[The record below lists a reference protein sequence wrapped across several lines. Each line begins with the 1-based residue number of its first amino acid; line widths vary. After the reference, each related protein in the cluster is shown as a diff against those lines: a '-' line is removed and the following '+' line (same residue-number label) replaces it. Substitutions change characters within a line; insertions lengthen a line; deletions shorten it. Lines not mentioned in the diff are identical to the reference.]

1 MKVVGGGGVEGGAK
15 SKIQDFDGCKNMA
28 GNLFQSDIFYADN
41 NIIYVVHCCLSCF
54 MALLSPHTTTRTVLG
69 LLRLIEQNIHIID
82 TLNLI

>member
-41 NIIYVVHCCLSCF
+41 IIYVVHCCLSFVLWHYC
-54 MALLSPHTTTRTVLG
+54 LLIQQLE
-69 LLRLIEQNIHIID
+69 LF
-82 TLNLI
+82 